1 MREPSER
8 TLPHASIKE
17 VRTPASSKAT
27 KATGAKRTGQE
38 LPGPANTL
46 GLDYRALAGGFAY
59 DGPIIDCHT
68 HVGTPE
74 AATLFLE
81 VADLFNVVRTYTM
94 TGLDNARVLHP
105 DFGDRIK
112 FICVP
117 DYLKRETPGTFTTQ
131 WLKDI
136 ESFRREFD
144 SRVIKFWAAPR
155 GRDFA
160 EQSPDPADAGPMKL
174 DSPIR
179 KRGMKL
185 AYDLGY
191 RVFMTHVGDPDTWF
205 QTIYA
210 DASRYGTKL
219 QQFEPLEAALD
230 EYADVTWIGAHM
242 GGYPEDLDWLQGMLD
257 RHPNYVVDT
266 SACKW
271 QVRELSKHPRKFKAF
286 CKKNPDRVLFGTDIV
301 ANQHMDNSIGFDLFA
316 SRYWSLRTL
325 IETSYD
331 GPSPIVDPDLHKV
344 DPTVAEDSTAHL
356 RGAGMGDEPGLLK
369 KIYFD
374 AAADLLEYE

>member
-1 MREPSER
+1 MSQTHAPS
-8 TLPHASIKE
+8 
-17 VRTPASSKAT
+17 PARA
-27 KATGAKRTGQE
+27 AA
-38 LPGPANTL
+38 PDFDPANTL
-46 GLDYRALAGGFAY
+46 GLDYRALAAELPHQ
-59 DGPIIDCHT
+59 GPIVDVHT

-74 AATLFLE
+74 AAALFLE
-81 VADLFNVVRTYTM
+81 VADLFNVTHTYTM
-94 TGLDNARVLHP
+94 TGLGNARTIYP
-105 DFGDRIK
+105 EFGDRIK

-117 DYLKRETPGTFTTQ
+117 DYMKRDTPGTFTTQ
-131 WLKDI
+131 WLRDI
-136 ESFRREFD
+136 ELFRKEFD
-144 SRVIKFWAAPR
+144 SRIIKFWCAPR

-160 EQSPDPADAGPMKL
+160 QTSPDPEAADAMRL

-179 KRGMKL
+179 KKGMKL

-205 QTIYA
+205 QTVYA
-210 DASRYGTKL
+210 DADRYGTKL
-219 QQFEPLEAALD
+219 QQFDPLEAALD
-230 EYADVTWIGAHM
+230 EYPDVTWIGAHM

-286 CKKNPDRVLFGTDIV
+286 CEANPGRVLFGTDIV

-316 SRYWSLRTL
+316 SRFWAMRTL
-325 IETSYD
+325 LETDYD

-344 DPTVAEDSTAHL
+344 DSSLPEQSTAHL
-356 RGAGMGDEPGLLK
+356 RGARLGPATLED
-369 KIYFD
+369 IYRG
-374 AAADLLEYE
+374 AAVGVLGEA